1 MKKFALPKHHGFTLI
16 ELMIVVAVIALLAA
30 IAIPSYNAYI
40 QRSHRAEAKNF
51 LMAVAQRLEQNYSL
65 SGSYNVTQDG
75 VAVGAPFIVQA
86 GLSQVP
92 AGDAARY
99 NISFVGGAPAAAAFV
114 LQAVP
119 VNAQVGDECGILLL
133 NQQNLK
139 GANNVLD
146 NRAEL
151 TVRCWGR

>member
-1 MKKFALPKHHGFTLI
+1 
-16 ELMIVVAVIALLAA
+16 MIVVAVIALLAA
-30 IAIPSYNAYI
+30 IAIPSYTGYI

-51 LMAVAQRLEQNYSL
+51 LLAVAQRLEQNYTL
-65 SGSYNVTQDG
+65 SGSYNLTQDG
-75 VAVGAPFIVQA
+75 AAVNQAFITQA

-92 AGDAARY
+92 PSGGVRY
-99 NISFVGGAPAAAAFV
+99 NISFAAGPAAATYT

-119 VNAQVGDECGILLL
+119 VNAQLNDECGILLL

-139 GANNVLD
+139 GANNILD